1 MSCEVFMEFIE
12 TEKVKPGNDVSMSK
26 FKDFFGLLSY
36 DKDFKLMEGERVQK
50 DGTIIRY
57 VKGLIDGNVYD
68 NYGNVI
74 YSLPAIEHKEGFEYW
89 TKGWPQGFP
98 AIAYDGGYYEEYWAD
113 RTLLKIKEKNRL
125 MSITFDD
132 GPEIIVDDEVYKD
145 LDGTDESFENI
156 FDGCKVSYYL
166 SSEVKMS
173 FQDRLKKIMQIKK
186 LKDTDVYKSINMNEK
201 TFNKVKNAK
210 PETSVS
216 YENAVM
222 IAFGLKL
229 TFDQMVKF
237 VNSSGKGF
245 RNYGRREEIV
255 REFFE
260 NENYDIQKLN
270 KKLAE
275 EGEKVFLMVKGDNVS
290 EETNLSTSRFQ
301 NYLRPCKH

>member
-1 MSCEVFMEFIE
+1 MEFIE
-12 TEKVKPGNDVSMSK
+12 TERIEPGNDATKSK
-26 FKDFFGLLSY
+26 YRDFFGLLSY

-50 DGTIIRY
+50 DGTIIRF

-74 YSLPAIEHKEGFEYW
+74 YTLPAIQHKDGIEYW

-98 AIAYDGGYYEEYWAD
+98 AIELQQGYYEEYWAN

-125 MSITFDD
+125 LTISIDD

-145 LDGTDESFENI
+145 LDDTDESFENI

-210 PETSVS
+210 SDTSIS
-216 YENAVM
+216 YDNAVM

-229 TFDQMVKF
+229 SFDQMVKF

-245 RNYGRREEIV
+245 RNCGKRDEIV

-260 NENYDIQKLN
+260 NENYDIDELN
-270 KKLAE
+270 DRLEK

-290 EETNLSTSRFQ
+290 EETNPSTSRF
-301 NYLRPCKH
+301 

>member
-1 MSCEVFMEFIE
+1 MEFIE
-12 TEKVKPGNDVSMSK
+12 TERIEPGNDATKSK
-26 FKDFFGLLSY
+26 YRDFFGLLSY

-50 DGTIIRY
+50 DGTIIRF

-74 YSLPAIEHKEGFEYW
+74 YTLPAIQHEDGIEYW

-98 AIAYDGGYYEEYWAD
+98 AIELQQGYYEEYWAN

-125 MSITFDD
+125 LTITIDD

-145 LDGTDESFENI
+145 LDDTDESFENI

-210 PETSVS
+210 SDTSIS
-216 YENAVM
+216 YDNAVM

-229 TFDQMVKF
+229 SFDQMVKF

-245 RNYGRREEIV
+245 RNCGKRDEIV

-260 NENYDIQKLN
+260 NENYDIDELN
-270 KKLAE
+270 NRLEK
-275 EGEKVFLMVKGDNVS
+275 EGEKVFLVVKGDKVVT
-290 EETNLSTSRFQ
+290 ETNPSTSRSQ
-301 NYLRPCKH
+301 NYLRL

>member
-1 MSCEVFMEFIE
+1 MEFIE
-12 TEKVKPGNDVSMSK
+12 TEKFKPGNDASMSK
-26 FKDFFGLLSY
+26 FKDFFGILSY

-74 YSLPAIEHKEGFEYW
+74 YTLPAIQHEDGIEYW

-98 AIAYDGGYYEEYWAD
+98 AIELKQGYYEEYWAD

-125 MSITFDD
+125 MSISIDN

-145 LDGTDESFENI
+145 LDDTDESFENI
-156 FDGCKVSYYL
+156 FDECKVSYYL
-166 SSEVKMS
+166 SSEIKMS

-186 LKDTDVYKSINMNEK
+186 LKDTDVYKPINMNEK
-201 TFNKVKNAK
+201 VFNKVKNAK

-245 RNYGRREEIV
+245 RNYGRREE
-255 REFFE
+255 
-260 NENYDIQKLN
+260 
-270 KKLAE
+270 
-275 EGEKVFLMVKGDNVS
+275 G
-290 EETNLSTSRFQ
+290 
-301 NYLRPCKH
+301 

>member
-1 MSCEVFMEFIE
+1 MEFIE
-12 TEKVKPGNDVSMSK
+12 TERIEPGNDATKSK
-26 FKDFFGLLSY
+26 YRDFFGLLSY

-50 DGTIIRY
+50 DGTIIRF

-74 YSLPAIEHKEGFEYW
+74 YTLPAIQHKDGIEYW

-98 AIAYDGGYYEEYWAD
+98 AIELQQGYYEEYWAN

-125 MSITFDD
+125 LTISIDD

-145 LDGTDESFENI
+145 LDDTDESFENI

-210 PETSVS
+210 SDTSIS
-216 YENAVM
+216 YDNAVM

-229 TFDQMVKF
+229 SFDQMVKF

-245 RNYGRREEIV
+245 RNCGKRDEIV

-260 NENYDIQKLN
+260 NENYDIDELN
-270 KKLAE
+270 DRLEK

-290 EETNLSTSRFQ
+290 EETNPSTSRFE
-301 NYLRPCKH
+301 NYSRP

>member
-1 MSCEVFMEFIE
+1 MEFIE
-12 TEKVKPGNDVSMSK
+12 TERIEPGNDATKSK
-26 FKDFFGLLSY
+26 YRDFFGLLSY

-50 DGTIIRY
+50 DGTIIRF

-74 YSLPAIEHKEGFEYW
+74 YTLPAIQHEDGIEYW

-98 AIAYDGGYYEEYWAD
+98 AIELQQGYYEEYWAN

-125 MSITFDD
+125 LTITIDD

-145 LDGTDESFENI
+145 LDDTDESFENI
-156 FDGCKVSYYL
+156 FDECKVSYYL
-166 SSEVKMS
+166 SSEIKMS

-186 LKDTDVYKSINMNEK
+186 LKDTDVYKTINMNEK
-201 TFNKVKNAK
+201 VFNKVKNAK

-275 EGEKVFLMVKGDNVS
+275 EGEKGFLLVKGDDVDI
-290 EETNLSTSRFQ
+290 STSFFDKNRFM
-301 NYLRPCKH
+301 R

>member
-1 MSCEVFMEFIE
+1 MEFIE
-12 TEKVKPGNDVSMSK
+12 TERIEPGNDATKSK
-26 FKDFFGLLSY
+26 YRDFFGLLSY

-50 DGTIIRY
+50 DGTIIRF

-74 YSLPAIEHKEGFEYW
+74 YTLPAIQHKDGIEYW

-98 AIAYDGGYYEEYWAD
+98 AIELQQGYYEEYWAN

-125 MSITFDD
+125 LTITIDD

-145 LDGTDESFENI
+145 LDDTDESFENI

-210 PETSVS
+210 SDTSIS
-216 YENAVM
+216 YDNAVM

-229 TFDQMVKF
+229 SFDQMVKF

-245 RNYGRREEIV
+245 RNCGKRDEIV

-260 NENYDIQKLN
+260 NENYDIDELN
-270 KKLAE
+270 DRLEK

-290 EETNLSTSRFQ
+290 EETNPSTSRFE
-301 NYLRPCKH
+301 NYSRP

>member
-1 MSCEVFMEFIE
+1 MEFIE
-12 TEKVKPGNDVSMSK
+12 TEKFKPGNDASMSK

-50 DGTIIRY
+50 DGTIIRF

-74 YSLPAIEHKEGFEYW
+74 YTLPAIQHEDGIEYW

-98 AIAYDGGYYEEYWAD
+98 AIELQQGYYEEYWAN

-125 MSITFDD
+125 LTITIDD

-145 LDGTDESFENI
+145 LDDTDESFENI
-156 FDGCKVSYYL
+156 FDECKVSYYL
-166 SSEVKMS
+166 SSEIKMS

-237 VNSSGKGF
+237 VNFSGKGF
-245 RNYGRREEIV
+245 RNYGKRDDIV

-260 NENYDIQKLN
+260 NGNYKLFELNTKLGAANQKMF
-270 KKLAE
+270 
-275 EGEKVFLMVKGDNVS
+275 GMVK
-290 EETNLSTSRFQ
+290 EERYFSL
-301 NYLRPCKH
+301 

>member
-1 MSCEVFMEFIE
+1 MEFIE
-12 TEKVKPGNDVSMSK
+12 TERIEPGNDATKSK
-26 FKDFFGLLSY
+26 YRDFFGLLSY

-50 DGTIIRY
+50 DGTIIRF

-74 YSLPAIEHKEGFEYW
+74 YTLPAIQHKDGIEYW

-98 AIAYDGGYYEEYWAD
+98 AIELQQGYYEEYWAN

-125 MSITFDD
+125 LTITIGD

-145 LDGTDESFENI
+145 LDDTDESFENI

-210 PETSVS
+210 SDTSIS
-216 YENAVM
+216 YDNAVM

-229 TFDQMVKF
+229 SFDQMVKF

-245 RNYGRREEIV
+245 RNCGKRDEIV

-260 NENYDIQKLN
+260 NENYDIDELN
-270 KKLAE
+270 DRLEK

-290 EETNLSTSRFQ
+290 EETNPSTSRFQ
-301 NYLRPCKH
+301 NYSRPCKH